1 MCWVERSLT
10 LTNPMLKRDEIR
22 DRLVDAELLWQNGR
36 KNGAFIQ
43 VLIALAGLSSL
54 RYPKKTSPKV
64 YFDKMREYHPKQT
77 SQIAANEKKQRTS
90 RLSDGQQFKCMV
102 LDLLED
108 IILPHPKPGVHPP
121 KYNVSL
127 PFSKDKTTNI
137 EVLFYK
143 VLRCTAIHQGTFA
156 SVAYLTERTPEGDVL
171 HLTEPAGIPEWWVIH
186 LIEAMGKTPEL
197 S

>member
-1 MCWVERSLT
+1 MCWVEPSLT
-10 LTNPMLKRDEIR
+10 LTDPMLKRDEIR
-22 DRLVDAELLWQNGR
+22 DRLVDAELLWQSGR

-43 VLIALAGLSSL
+43 VLIALAGLSRL
-54 RYPKKTSPKV
+54 RYAKKTSPKV
-64 YFDKMREYHPKQT
+64 YFDKMREYHPKQK
-77 SQIAANEKKQRTS
+77 SQIAANEKKQKRNK
-90 RLSDGQQFKCMV
+90 LSDGQQFKCIV

-108 IILPHPKPGVHPP
+108 TILPNPKPGVHPP

-127 PFSKDKTTNI
+127 PFSKDKRTNI

-186 LIEAMGKTPEL
+186 LIEAMRKTPEL